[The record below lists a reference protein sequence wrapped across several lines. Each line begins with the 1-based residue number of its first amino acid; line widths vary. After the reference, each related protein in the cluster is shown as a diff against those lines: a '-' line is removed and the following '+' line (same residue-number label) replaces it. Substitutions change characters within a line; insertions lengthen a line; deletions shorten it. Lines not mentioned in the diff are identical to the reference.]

1 MEKEAVRRHIQ
12 DLPLK
17 TSHISDYNVGVS
29 ALADASFFF
38 FFYIMESL
46 SNDRNVMLRGIA
58 MRRKKRVAQKFFR
71 RKAAA
76 DAALGSIAGAGL
88 NPAAEKRIKEKTAD
102 NKKGEDKDEKVQE

>member
-1 MEKEAVRRHIQ
+1 MRRHIQ

-29 ALADASFFF
+29 ALADASFFS
-38 FFYIMESL
+38 IMES
-46 SNDRNVMLRGIA
+46 SSYDRNVMLRGIA
-58 MRRKKRVAQKFFR
+58 MRRKKRLSQKFFR